1 MVYQPP
7 VGDILFSIQHIADG
21 FGSGQTLEAELTAA
35 ILEEAGKL
43 CAGEIAA
50 THDIAEHSPPVLKD
64 GVVTTPE
71 GYHAAYRAWCEGGW
85 PGLTGPEVHGGQALP
100 QLLAVGVHEML
111 NAAGMSFSTGPMLT
125 MGAIEALAAHATP
138 ELQATYLPRLLSGE
152 WTGTM
157 NLTEPQAGSD
167 LALLRSAAMPQ
178 EDGSYRISGTKIYI
192 SYGEHD
198 LADNIIHLVLARLPD
213 APPGTRG
220 ISLFLVP
227 KILVNEDGS
236 LGARNDVWCTGLE
249 HKMGLHGSPTCTLT
263 YGDNGG
269 AVGYLVGDEN
279 RGLQCMFTMMNN
291 ARLMVGIQ
299 GVGVAEAAFQRARSY
314 AAERR
319 QGRHSG
325 MDQTDSVAIIEH
337 PDIRRE
343 LMIIRAQIAAAR
355 ALCHLTAAALDTAH
369 RSGDTAERA
378 HAQARADLLT
388 PLAKAYSTDIGID
401 GASRGVQ
408 VHGGMGFIEETGAAQ
423 LLRDVRVAAIYEGT
437 NGIQAID
444 LVTRKLPMQGGAVAA
459 SLIEDLRKIA
469 DDVAAS
475 GSPDV
480 ASLAAAYRAALDD
493 FAAALS
499 HVARL
504 SNAEPG
510 KVLAGASA
518 ILRLAA
524 VTTGGIY
531 LGKGVAAASAAGLGN
546 GPLFEAQLETAR
558 FFATHLMPE
567 TAALLQIIR
576 EGADA
581 LEAVD
586 HALAV

>member
-21 FGSGQTLEAELTAA
+21 FGGGNTLDAELTAA
-35 ILEEAGKL
+35 ILDEAGKL

-50 THDIAEHSPPVLKD
+50 TYDVAEQSPPVLED
-64 GVVTTPE
+64 GVVTTPDA
-71 GYHAAYRAWCEGGW
+71 YHNAYRAWCEGGW
-85 PGLTGPEVHGGQALP
+85 PGLTGPDAHGGQALP

-111 NAAGMSFSTGPMLT
+111 NAASMSFATGPVLT
-125 MGAIEALAAHATP
+125 LGAIEALAAHASP
-138 ELQATYLPRLLSGE
+138 ELQATYLPKLLSGE

-167 LALLRSAAMPQ
+167 LALLRSTAVPQ
-178 EDGSYRISGTKIYI
+178 DDGTYRISGTKIYI

-198 LADNIIHLVLARLPD
+198 LTDNIVHLVLARLPD

-227 KILVNEDGS
+227 KVLVNEGGS
-236 LGARNDVWCTGLE
+236 LGERNDVWCTGVE

-269 AVGYLVGDEN
+269 AVGYLVGEEN
-279 RGLQCMFTMMNN
+279 RGLHCMFTMMNN
-291 ARLMVGIQ
+291 ARLVVGIQ
-299 GVGVAEAAFQRARSY
+299 GVGVAEAAFQRARHY

-319 QGRHSG
+319 QGRHAG
-325 MDQTDSVAIIEH
+325 MDQTDAVAIIEH

-343 LMIIRAQIAAAR
+343 LMVIRAQTAAAR
-355 ALCHLTAAALDTAH
+355 ALCHLTAAALDSAH
-369 RSGDTAERA
+369 HSEDKTTRA

-459 SLIEDLRKIA
+459 ALVDVLKQITE
-469 DDVAAS
+469 DVAAS
-475 GSPDV
+475 SSADIATL
-480 ASLAAAYRAALDD
+480 ASTFGTALDD
-493 FAAALS
+493 FEAALS
-499 HVARL
+499 HFARL
-504 SNAEPG
+504 SNAEPD

-518 ILRLAA
+518 MLRLAA

-531 LGKGVAAASAAGLGN
+531 LGKGIASAASAGEDT
-546 GPLFEAQLETAR
+546 GPLFAAQFETAR

-567 TAALLQIIR
+567 TATQL
-576 EGADA
+576 
-581 LEAVD
+581 
-586 HALAV
+586 